1 MLMHRRTSNF
11 PAESVANLMG
21 LLYSVFRPYC
31 LAILIISESS
41 EDKII
46 SPFISLTRRKAKI
59 IVYAIK
65 GLPLTD

>member
-1 MLMHRRTSNF
+1 
-11 PAESVANLMG
+11 MG